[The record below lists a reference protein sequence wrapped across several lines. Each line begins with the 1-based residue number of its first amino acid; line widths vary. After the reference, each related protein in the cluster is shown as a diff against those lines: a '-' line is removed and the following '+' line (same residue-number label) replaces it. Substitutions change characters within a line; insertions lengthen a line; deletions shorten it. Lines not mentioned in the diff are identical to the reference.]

1 MDYERIIKE
10 CFWDY
15 DMSVVDLKSIQYS
28 DDKEAKRKLF
38 SKIIYNSK
46 DKLSDL
52 MIFKKEELR
61 EFFEEFKPTYNE
73 KYITKHV
80 LVLRS
85 LLLGEKV
92 EIKGLEWEKR

>member
-1 MDYERIIKE
+1 MVDYERIVKE

-15 DMSVVDLKSIQYS
+15 DMSVEDLKSIQHS

-52 MIFKKEELR
+52 MMFKKEELR

-92 EIKGLEWEKR
+92 KIKGLE